1 MHSGVHPGINYSG
14 SAIPCPGSFGICAVA
29 PIDAATD
36 GQQGCT
42 MTRDE
47 ECSPE
52 HVANKSHN
60 IVTLELLQVGTI
72 SLELP
77 YGFIWFW
84 C

>member
-1 MHSGVHPGINYSG
+1 MASILASTIVGVPFLVLIR
-14 SAIPCPGSFGICAVA
+14 SASVLLPPS
-29 PIDAATD
+29 T
-36 GQQGCT
+36 CT
-42 MTRDE
+42 MSRDE